1 MSSLALS
8 GASVAS
14 VIAGVGLRDCGAAAD
29 AAGGTGANPLS
40 GRCPAGP
47 VAEAAYWPCERL
59 NAFILKM
66 AAHGQCVNAAM
77 MLGHRPYALEQ
88 LARARALGD
97 PDLAG
102 LAAPL
107 QAFFDATPPG
117 GAPA

>member
-1 MSSLALS
+1 MSSLALPS
-8 GASVAS
+8 ASIASVTAGMGLGDCAAAANA
-14 VIAGVGLRDCGAAAD
+14 AGVNGAC
-29 AAGGTGANPLS
+29 PLS
-40 GRCPAGP
+40 ESLPTRP

-102 LAAPL
+102 LAARL
-107 QAFFDATPPG
+107 QAYFDATPSG
-117 GAPA
+117 SARA

>member
-1 MSSLALS
+1 MSSLALPS
-8 GASVAS
+8 ASIAS
-14 VIAGVGLRDCGAAAD
+14 AIAGMGLGDCAAAGNAVD
-29 AAGGTGANPLS
+29 MDGACPLS
-40 GRCPAGP
+40 GRLSARP

-107 QAFFDATPPG
+107 QAYFDATPSG
-117 GAPA
+117 NALG